1 MKTNLNIYATILG
14 LFIFLILLCSQGN
27 AQKKLIKAREYKAN
41 FEYSKAIPLYLEYF
55 EKKNPKV
62 NDVRDIANCYLMV
75 NDIKSAQEWLSR
87 YNTFYIYSAS
97 EMLNYAN
104 ALKASGDY
112 NEAMKQ
118 YLKFQE
124 IFPSKAD
131 NLANWLISCV
141 DGKKWTKKPFNYEI
155 KNVEQLNSENS
166 DYGLFPYKNGFLY
179 TTDRKHDNTSDE
191 IFGWTGNPYLKIY
204 NVSNIA
210 ENQIVSNPTFVNK
223 INGSYHNGS
232 GVYDYQNDILY
243 YTITT
248 AKKKKSLSGDN
259 DPTSWNEKETTE
271 HYVNRMEIYTAKLIN
286 DNWQE
291 VTPFQ
296 YNNSDYY
303 SVGHPALSP
312 DGNILYF
319 ASSMPSGY
327 GSSDIYYCLRLPDG
341 TWDKPQNAGEIIN
354 TEGKEA
360 FPVIDQTGTLF
371 FSSDGQLGMG
381 GLDIFEAHGSAN
393 NWTVPENL
401 KAPINSSKDDFSPYF
416 NKSGLSGYLSS
427 NRDGGKGD
435 DDIYYFSKGLVIIG
449 KTYAKIYDNTLIPLE
464 NANVSIT
471 NISNNDFCALVSDN
485 NGMFIKRANCSNTYE
500 FSGNKKGYFMQSK
513 FVETVCKSGNDTIYV
528 DLIFEQILENKS
540 YVINNIYYDFDK
552 WYIRTDAA
560 KELNK
565 LVALLEENP
574 EIDIELGSHTDS
586 RGTEVYNQ
594 KLSQK
599 RAESAIGYIITEG
612 IAPERITAKGYGES
626 KPAIDCK
633 FCSEV
638 EHQINRR
645 TEFTVTKIRYNNF
658 SLLD

>member
-1 MKTNLNIYATILG
+1 MLG
-14 LFIFLILLCSQGN
+14 LFIFLMLLCSQGN
-27 AQKKLIKAREYKAN
+27 AQKKLNQAREYKAN
-41 FEYSKAIPLYLEYF
+41 FEYAKAIPLYLEYF

-62 NDVRDIANCYLMV
+62 NDVRDIANCYLMINNV
-75 NDIKSAQEWLSR
+75 AAAQEWLSR
-87 YNTFYIYSAS
+87 YNTFYIYSAT

-141 DGKKWTKKPFNYEI
+141 DGKKWTKKPLNYEI
-155 KNVEQLNSENS
+155 ENVEKLNSENS
-166 DYGLFPYKNGFLY
+166 DYGLFPYKNGYLY
-179 TTDRKHDNTSDE
+179 TTDRMHSNKSEE

-204 NVSNIA
+204 SVSNID
-210 ENQIVSNPTFVNK
+210 ENNVADNPDMVNK
-223 INGSYHNGS
+223 INSSFHNGS
-232 GVYDYQNDILY
+232 GVYDYQNDVLY
-243 YTITT
+243 YTITKM
-248 AKKKKSLSGDN
+248 KKKKNLQSDN
-259 DPTSWNEKETTE
+259 DPTSWNEKETAE
-271 HYVNRMEIYTAKLIN
+271 HYVNRMEIYSAKLVN
-286 DNWQE
+286 DKWE
-291 VTPFQ
+291 EITPFK

-312 DGNILYF
+312 DGNVLYF
-319 ASSMPSGY
+319 ASSMPGGY

-360 FPVIDQTGTLF
+360 FPIIDQNGTLYY
-371 FSSDGQLGMG
+371 SSDGQPGMG
-381 GLDIFEAHGSAN
+381 GLDIFEANGSEDS
-393 NWTVPENL
+393 WSVPENL
-401 KAPINSSKDDFSPYF
+401 KAPINSPKDDFSPFF

-427 NRDGGKGD
+427 NRDGGKGE
-435 DDIYYFSKGLVIIG
+435 DDIYYFSKGLIIIG
-449 KTYAKIYDNTLIPLE
+449 RTYAKIYDNSLIPLE
-464 NANVSIT
+464 NVDVSMT
-471 NISNNDFCALVSDN
+471 NLNNNDVKAIISDN
-485 NGMFIKRANCSNTYE
+485 NGMFIERANCSNSFE
-500 FSGNKKGYFMQSK
+500 FSAHKRGYFMQSK
-513 FVETVCKSGNDTIYV
+513 YLETVCKTGNDTIYV
-528 DLIFEQILENKS
+528 DLVLDQILENKS

-565 LVALLEENP
+565 LVAVLYENP
-574 EIDIELGSHTDS
+574 DIDIELGSHTDS
-586 RGTEVYNQ
+586 RGTEIYNQ

-599 RAESAIGYIITEG
+599 RAEAAVEYIISKG
-612 IAPERITAKGYGES
+612 ISSDRITAKGYGES
-626 KPAIDCK
+626 KHAISCN
-633 FCSEV
+633 FCTEE

-658 SLLD
+658 SFLDDKD